1 MSQKYIGFAT
11 TLKRGNGD
19 GPPETYTAIA
29 GVRSVDPPK
38 GTATIVEATTMDNP
52 NAFKE
57 YIAGLRDAGPITFQL
72 ATDPADTGFQ
82 HVIQDWVNG
91 ILRDWQI
98 VLSDGTAL
106 ADLRYTL
113 ETDQGSLLYVQG
125 QGVRHGSADVLARLA
140 RGEDVDASEL
150 TTTV

>member
-98 VLSDGTAL
+98 VLSDTGATGFSFSAFVKDFAFKAPIDGL
-106 ADLRYTL
+106 AT
-113 ETDQGSLLYVQG
+113 
-125 QGVRHGSADVLARLA
+125 
-140 RGEDVDASEL
+140 VDATLQISGKP
-150 TTTV
+150 TFGSFA